1 MTLMT
6 IPGGRNMSWKKHI
19 SNNLL
24 LTLVLSQVSA
34 ADTAGSL
41 PVTPNGPGV
50 PIEQAIQEPIFTG
63 SATQECPLTMA
74 TILGPPLQAQGTVG
88 RPGDQPVLV
97 SAIGATSGQP
107 VVPSTEANA
116 RPSRTS
122 SRARSSTA
130 SNGDSTPRDHT
141 PREQSTSSRG
151 STQNTLPIQLSE
163 YLNKGNLK
171 GYSPFGALDNSISF
185 MSKMEASEWLS
196 RMPNTKPQIDVSSIN
211 NFTQKVLCAMWGNK
225 ILTLVNGVPVTWK
238 PNMGYESNIY
248 LITRLPHNDWGKRD
262 GLAAYAYNQCI
273 PGTYLTSH
281 LFSDRFRE
289 VDRRLDI
296 GTEATI
302 LGLAHILQKAPQLP
316 EHLKGKYFF
325 ITSAREVVIL
335 NDNLSDFDLI
345 VGING
350 GSIKNDEFLMP
361 LARISIAGS
370 PYTIDFPIK
379 FIRESISWKKKYTL
393 INNKLFTLNNVD
405 LINPDLQMVCVDMF
419 IQPNQAVK
427 RCHLIELL
435 AYQYTGS
442 LVANTSNFDNFNF
455 KVVPI
460 DSNENLFRLVLTDFA
475 NISVIDGIPA
485 IYDQNDNSR
494 IMFKGNIMD
503 ALENYVTKSIK
514 NQFPPRTGFGFPQRV
529 TFA

>member
-1 MTLMT
+1 MT
-6 IPGGRNMSWKKHI
+6 ILGGRNMSWKKHI

-41 PVTPNGPGV
+41 PVTPNEPGV
-50 PIEQAIQEPIFTG
+50 AIEQAIQEPIFTG
-63 SATQECPLTMA
+63 STTQQCALTMA
-74 TILGPPLQAQGTVG
+74 TILGAPPLGVQGTVE
-88 RPGDQPVLV
+88 PPVDQPVV
-97 SAIGATSGQP
+97 SAIGGTSGQP

-116 RPSRTS
+116 RL
-122 SRARSSTA
+122 SRALSRRPSTVSVV
-130 SNGDSTPRDHT
+130 SNGDSTPRD
-141 PREQSTSSRG
+141 QSTSSRG
-151 STQNTLPIQLSE
+151 NTQNTLSIQLSE

-185 MSKMEASEWLS
+185 MSKMEAGEWLS
-196 RMPNTKPQIDVSSIN
+196 RMPNTKPQIDISSIN

-225 ILTLVNGVPVTWK
+225 ILTFVNGVPVTWK

-248 LITRLPHNDWGKRD
+248 LITRLPHNDLSKRD

-281 LFSDRFRE
+281 LFSDRVRE
-289 VDRRLDI
+289 GDRKLDI

-302 LGLAHILQKAPQLP
+302 LGLAHILQQIPELP
-316 EHLKGKYFF
+316 DHLKGKYFF
-325 ITSAREVVIL
+325 ITSARDLVIL

-350 GSIKNDEFLMP
+350 RSIKNDGPLMSW
-361 LARISIAGS
+361 ARIPITGS
-370 PYTIDFPIK
+370 SHTIDFPIK

-393 INNKLFTLNNVD
+393 INNKLFTLSNFD
-405 LINPDLQMVCVDMF
+405 LINPDLQMVCIDMF
-419 IQPNQAVK
+419 IQPSQAVK

-475 NISVIDGIPA
+475 NISVIDDIPA
-485 IYDQNDNSR
+485 VYDQNDNSR
-494 IMFKGNIMD
+494 ITFKGNIMD

-514 NQFPPRTGFGFPQRV
+514 NQFPPRAGFGFPQRV